1 MLTNIAART
10 KFIFQLKYNINKLL
24 NQSIISKKTTYSY
37 FQFLLQYITKEQ
49 KLKKAKK

>member
-24 NQSIISKKTTYSY
+24 NQSIISKKLLIQL
-37 FQFLLQYITKEQ
+37 QFR
-49 KLKKAKK
+49 